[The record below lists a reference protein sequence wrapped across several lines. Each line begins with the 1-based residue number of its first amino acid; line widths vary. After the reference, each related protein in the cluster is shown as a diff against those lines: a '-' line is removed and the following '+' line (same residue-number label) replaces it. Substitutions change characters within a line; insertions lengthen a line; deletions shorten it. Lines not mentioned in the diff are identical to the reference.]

1 MELPTGNS
9 IHFDIEVKGVHIV
22 TVGQNEF
29 SQATA
34 GSLRVTARLMP
45 AETNFTAPAGKG
57 FIKFRGVDCQT
68 FRYFEYLKYEAA
80 IFVWDVLCESRQHTF
95 HGSRV

>member
-1 MELPTGNS
+1 
-9 IHFDIEVKGVHIV
+9 
-22 TVGQNEF
+22 
-29 SQATA
+29 
-34 GSLRVTARLMP
+34 LMP